1 METTSILFQKEQ
13 ETLSESFT
21 KEEEE
26 DDNESSFI
34 NINYL
39 NSIDNETKG
48 SNTDFDEEELL
59 ENDQEEDEEKEE
71 NKEEDEQEEGEEEE
85 ETSIE
90 DLIHQEYENRN
101 HLKDKIKEWGLKN
114 KMILSF
120 DSSERLN
127 LKDDSRVSK
136 FICQKKKLENCPF
149 YLEFKMEAGEKYKLI
164 SYWNVHNHSLNKYDY
179 ASSFTPEIIEMI
191 KELKCLSKNVP
202 DLTDTINKKFNKN
215 FSSRAIYYQLSKIK
229 DEENGPM
236 TEDAQNLLNLIEENI
251 KKEGGFLKADI
262 NYERIL
268 QSFCFMTPRM
278 KKNLNKFND
287 VIVIDTT
294 HKSNRFNLALLDVI
308 VINNL
313 GKSVTC
319 YFGLLQNQKYETFLW
334 ALNGLKEQLF
344 SDPKIIFSDEDEALT
359 KGFFIILSMS

>member
-26 DDNESSFI
+26 DDINESSFI

-136 FICQKKKLENCPF
+136 FICQKKNWR
-149 YLEFKMEAGEKYKLI
+149 I
-164 SYWNVHNHSLNKYDY
+164 V
-179 ASSFTPEIIEMI
+179 
-191 KELKCLSKNVP
+191 LS
-202 DLTDTINKKFNKN
+202 T
-215 FSSRAIYYQLSKIK
+215 
-229 DEENGPM
+229 
-236 TEDAQNLLNLIEENI
+236 
-251 KKEGGFLKADI
+251 
-262 NYERIL
+262 
-268 QSFCFMTPRM
+268 
-278 KKNLNKFND
+278 
-287 VIVIDTT
+287 
-294 HKSNRFNLALLDVI
+294 
-308 VINNL
+308 
-313 GKSVTC
+313 
-319 YFGLLQNQKYETFLW
+319 
-334 ALNGLKEQLF
+334 
-344 SDPKIIFSDEDEALT
+344 
-359 KGFFIILSMS
+359 